1 MSKGAAGVHRIV
13 LIDDNEP
20 DNIFHEM
27 VLRAAGFQGD
37 IQVFDLPLEGLR
49 YVQTQPDG
57 PIDLV
62 FLDIN
67 MPATDGWAVLAALK
81 PDLPRWPGLRI
92 CMLTSSANPDDRA
105 QAERTPGVTGF
116 LTKPLE
122 PDVVRQL
129 LAT

>member
-1 MSKGAAGVHRIV
+1 MSEGAAKVRRIV
-13 LIDDNEP
+13 MIDDNEP

-27 VLRAAGFQGD
+27 VLRAADFEGD
-37 IQVFDLPLEGLR
+37 IRMFESPVDGLR

-67 MPATDGWAVLAALK
+67 MPATDGWAVLAALR

-92 CMLTSSANPDDRA
+92 YMLTSSANPEDRA
-105 QAERTPGVTGF
+105 LAERTPGVTGF

-122 PDVVRQL
+122 PGLVRRL
-129 LAT
+129 LGA

>member
-92 CMLTSSANPDDRA
+92 YMLTSSANPDDRA